1 MTHEFDKDY
10 WDRHWN
16 DGPAAAAAHDGG
28 SDPHPYFARE
38 VADLAPSAA
47 LDAGAGTGAEA
58 LWLAARGWDVTA
70 VDLSAQALARAR
82 ERAAKRI
89 TTGAVRWVHADL
101 TVWEPGRR
109 FGLVTTSYAHPAMPQ
124 PAFYRRIA
132 AWVAP
137 GGTLL
142 IVGHR
147 RDPGPEPHPHSGTEP
162 HRHPVEASATLA
174 DITEGLDPEEWRIE
188 TAEEPMRAVDRPDG
202 RARFLRDVV
211 VRATRPS

>member
-16 DGPAAAAAHDGG
+16 DDSAAAAAHDGG
-28 SDPHPYFARE
+28 SDPHPYLARE
-38 VADLAPSAA
+38 VADLAPSTA

-70 VDLSAQALARAR
+70 VDLSAHALARAR
-82 ERAAKRI
+82 ERAATR
-89 TTGAVRWVHADL
+89 TTPGAVRWVNADL
-101 TVWEPGRR
+101 TVWEPSQR
-109 FGLVTTSYAHPAMPQ
+109 FGLVATSYAHPAMPQ

-137 GGTLL
+137 DGTLL
-142 IVGHR
+142 IVGHLR
-147 RDPGPEPHPHSGTEP
+147 HPDPEP
-162 HRHPVEASATLA
+162 HRHPAEASATLA

-202 RARFLRDVV
+202 RAVFLRDVV
-211 VRATRPS
+211 VRATRLT